1 MYDQHD
7 SKESYLFEGLQ
18 LMLDICDAFFDLSFL
33 LGIDVICREDA
44 IQLVHQGSN
53 SAQLIW
59 THLLGK
65 A

>member
-1 MYDQHD
+1 
-7 SKESYLFEGLQ
+7 
-18 LMLDICDAFFDLSFL
+18 MLDICDAFFDLPFF

-59 THLLGK
+59 TNLLGK